1 MARERHPK
9 KEVEAVLRE
18 LEALGWTVIKR
29 NGKGH
34 AWGLLRCPSNSAEC
48 RGGEYCQMTI
58 NSTPQNPSSHAAKLR
73 SKAFGC
79 IELDEKDMGSGD
91 DAEI

>member
-1 MARERHPK
+1 
-9 KEVEAVLRE
+9 
-18 LEALGWTVIKR
+18 
-29 NGKGH
+29 
-34 AWGLLRCPSNSAEC
+34 
-48 RGGEYCQMTI
+48 MTI

-79 IELDEKDMGSGD
+79 IELDEKDMGSSD